1 MEYGYLID
9 PEPPN
14 ASDIVFDF
22 ASNKATIYSVDSNF
36 GTNTDNTTPVT
47 YTVKIFLESEGGHQ
61 YKNNDNYVI

>member
-22 ASNKATIYSVDSNF
+22 ASNKATIYSIDSNF
-36 GTNTDNTTPVT
+36 GMNTDFTTPVT

-61 YKNNDNYVI
+61 YKNWANYVI